1 VFGGRPEALFPNTE
15 HRTPKTEHLGMTP
28 TNLRVIRAER
38 VLEIDWPDG
47 RRSRYPFRLLR
58 QECPCAA
65 CVDEFTGIRKL
76 DPESVPEGIVPE
88 DVGMTGNYALR
99 VRWTDGHDTGL
110 FTWDKLRQLRDHTGV
125 ETTPNE
131 ASGGR

>member
-1 VFGGRPEALFPNTE
+1 V
-15 HRTPKTEHLGMTP
+15 TP
-28 TNLRVIRAER
+28 TNIRAIRAER
-38 VLEIDWPDG
+38 ILEIDWPDG

-65 CVDEFTGIRKL
+65 CVDEFTGIRTL
-76 DPESVPEGIVPE
+76 DVDSVPEDILPQ

-110 FTWDKLRQLRDHTGV
+110 FTWVKLHELRDHERV
-125 ETTPNE
+125 ETSTIAP
-131 ASGGR
+131 ASGGH